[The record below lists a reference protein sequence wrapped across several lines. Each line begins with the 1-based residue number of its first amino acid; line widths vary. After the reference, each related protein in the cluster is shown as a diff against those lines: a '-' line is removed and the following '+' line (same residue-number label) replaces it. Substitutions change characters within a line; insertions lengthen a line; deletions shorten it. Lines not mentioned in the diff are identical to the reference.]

1 MALPYFEFMN
11 RNIGIYELIMLALA
25 TACQYNS
32 PSASGKLF
40 TDISSETGIDFANVI
55 HETEQLH
62 ILNFEYMYNGAGVAV
77 GDVNGDGL
85 ADIYFSANQLPNK
98 LYLNKGGLEF
108 EDVTDQAGI
117 SGKAGWKTGVTMAD
131 VDGDGRLDI
140 YVCYSGKG
148 TVAERANQ
156 LFINKTRPGQTPIFE
171 EMAEKYG
178 IDVPGSNSTQATFF
192 DYDRD
197 GDLDMFLLN
206 HATQF
211 YSPFFNTGKLRSK
224 RHRYFS
230 NYMFRNDGGH
240 FSDISDLA
248 GIKGGGNNFGLG
260 VAVSDINNDGWP
272 DLYTTNDYD
281 EQDFLY
287 INNKNGSFREVAQAA
302 MGHMSKY
309 GMGCDVAD
317 YNNDGLMDIVVMD
330 MMAEDNLRQ
339 KMLRG
344 ADEYNRYN
352 LMVDS
357 GYYHQNMR
365 NTLQMNQGFTNEG
378 NPVFSEIGQVAGVPN
393 TDWSWASLF
402 ADFDNDGFKD
412 LFITNGYWRDYTN
425 MDFLAFDVQDYQNTH
440 SGQPLGLDLVQKMKQ
455 TKISNYAF
463 RNQGNLT
470 FENTTAKWGLKEP
483 SISHGAA
490 YADLDNDGDL
500 DLVVNNLGSAASVY
514 RNDTQKN
521 EGTHYLRIKLK
532 GAGANPYAIGAK
544 VTIHTSKGNAQVAE
558 MVATRGYQSSVEPVI
573 HVGLG
578 MDNHVADILVNWPD
592 GRQST
597 HKNIQIDK
605 TIELSPNSEIGDRSV
620 AVPTNGGLFT
630 DVSLKSGID
639 FTQKENPY
647 IDFKNE
653 LLLPWQLSRQG
664 PRLAKADVNGDG
676 MEDIFIGAPV
686 GQQAS
691 LYLQSING
699 TFTPSK
705 SQPWVADRGCE
716 DVEAIFFDA
725 DGDEDMDLYVVSGGN
740 EPHQDNRELE
750 DRLYLNDGKGQFK
763 KTSGIL
769 PALAGRRAC
778 VAAADYN
785 KDGKLDLFVGG
796 RVVAGSYGVIPESYL
811 LKNVSEG
818 QKISFENQITSDS
831 KALQFAGMVTD
842 AEWVDINKDGWP
854 DLIVTGEWMP
864 VKLFINNKGKLEE
877 KSKEF
882 GLEKTDGLWTR
893 IISVDM
899 DGDGDQDFV
908 LGNLGPNS
916 QLHASIKEPM
926 TLCVNDFMQSGTA
939 VPVLCY
945 YIQGKNYAYASRDE
959 ISALMPVLKRKFHDY
974 SSYANSELGAIFSE
988 EQKRGMRTLS
998 AYHLKNS
1005 WIENVDGR
1013 KLNLHELPVQAQF
1026 SPIQAGLSGDFDGDG
1041 RQDLFAAGNFYPFR
1055 VQLGKQDAG
1064 LGLFIQKRGQTISV
1078 AGYQTTGVIVN
1089 GDVRDMV
1096 NLKGKNN
1103 EAVVVVSKNNGAVQV
1118 LKAKPQIKTLL
1129 ADAKE
1134 Q

>member
-1 MALPYFEFMN
+1 M
-11 RNIGIYELIMLALA
+11 LILAL
-25 TACQYNS
+25 TGSCRYSS
-32 PSASGKLF
+32 PSVPDKLF
-40 TDISSETGIDFANVI
+40 TDVAADAGISFSNQIQ
-55 HETEQLH
+55 ETEQLH

-77 GDVNGDGL
+77 GDINGDGL

-98 LYLNKGGLEF
+98 LYLNKGELEF
-108 EDVTDQAGI
+108 EDVTGQAGV

-148 TVAERANQ
+148 TVTQRSNQ
-156 LFINKTRPGQTPIFE
+156 LFLNKTQPGQTPVFE
-171 EMAEKYG
+171 EKAAEYG

-211 YSPFFNTGKLRSK
+211 YSPFFNTAKLRTK

-240 FSDISDLA
+240 FTDVSELS

-287 INNKNGSFREVAQAA
+287 INNKDGSFREVSQAA
-302 MGHMSKY
+302 IGHMSKY

-330 MMAEDNLRQ
+330 MIAEDNFRQ

-344 ADEYNRYN
+344 ADEYYRYN

-357 GYYHQNMR
+357 GYHHQNMR
-365 NTLQMNQGFTNEG
+365 NTLQMNQGFTKEG
-378 NPVFSEIGQVAGVPN
+378 NPVFSEIGQVAGISN

-425 MDFLAFDVQDYQNTH
+425 MDFLAFDVHNYQSTH

-455 TKISNYAF
+455 TKVSNYAF
-463 RNQGNLT
+463 RNKGNMT
-470 FENTTAKWGLKEP
+470 FENTTAQWGLKEP

-500 DLVVNNLGSAASVY
+500 DLVVNNLGSTASVY
-514 RNDTQKN
+514 RNNKQIND
-521 EGTHYLRIKLK
+521 GTHYLRIKLK
-532 GAGANPYAIGAK
+532 GTGANPFAIGAK
-544 VTIHTSKGNAQVAE
+544 VTLHTNSGNSQIAE

-573 HVGLG
+573 HFGLG
-578 MDNHVADILVNWPD
+578 ANAQVASVTVDWPD
-592 GRQST
+592 GQQST
-597 HKNIQIDK
+597 HKNIEIDK
-605 TIELSPNSEIGDRSV
+605 LTELSLASGSFGAPV
-620 AVPTNGGLFT
+620 ATQTDAGLFS
-630 DVSLKSGID
+630 DVSAGSGID
-639 FTQKENPY
+639 FIQKENAFV
-647 IDFKNE
+647 DFKNE

-676 MEDIFIGAPV
+676 LEDIFIGAPA
-686 GQQAS
+686 GQQAR
-691 LYLQSING
+691 LYLQSAGGRFAI
-699 TFTPSK
+699 SQ
-705 SQPWVADRGCE
+705 SQPWAMDSGCE
-716 DVEAIFFDA
+716 DIEAAFFDA
-725 DGDEDMDLYVVSGGN
+725 DGDSDMDLYVVSGGN
-740 EPHQDNRELE
+740 EPHSDASELE
-750 DRLYLNDGKGQFK
+750 DRLYVNDGKGGFRK
-763 KTSGIL
+763 VKDALPSLSG
-769 PALAGRRAC
+769 RKAC
-778 VAAADYN
+778 VAIADYD
-785 KDGKLDLFVGG
+785 KDGKPDVFVGG
-796 RVVAGSYGVIPESYL
+796 RLVAGSYGVIPQSYL
-811 LKNVSEG
+811 LKNVSTN
-818 QKISFENQITSDS
+818 QKTRFENRIAEDS

-854 DLIVTGEWMP
+854 DLIVVGEWMP
-864 VKLFINNKGKLEE
+864 VKLFINNKGRLEE

-882 GLEKTDGLWTR
+882 GLDKSDGLWTR
-893 IISVDM
+893 IIPADM

-908 LGNLGPNS
+908 LGNLAPNS
-916 QLHASIKEPM
+916 QLRASIKEPM
-926 TLCVNDFMQSGTA
+926 TLCVNDFMQSGTT

-945 YIQGKNYAYASRDE
+945 YIQGKNYTYASRDE
-959 ISALMPVLKRKFHDY
+959 ISAPMPLLKRKFQDY
-974 SSYANSELGAIFSE
+974 ASYAHAEMHTIFSE

-998 AYHLKNS
+998 AYYLKNS
-1005 WIENVDGR
+1005 WIENIDGH
-1013 KLNLHELPVQAQF
+1013 KLSLQELPVQAQF
-1026 SPIQAGLSGDFDGDG
+1026 APIQAGVAGDFDGDG
-1041 RQDLFAAGNFYPFR
+1041 RPYLFAAGNFYPFR
-1055 VQLGKQDAG
+1055 VQLGRQDAG
-1064 LGLFIQKRGQTISV
+1064 LGMLIRKLGQNMNV
-1078 AGYQTTGVIVN
+1078 ASYQTTGVMVN

-1096 NLKGKNN
+1096 SVKGRGN
-1103 EAVVVVSKNNGAVQV
+1103 ENVIVISKNNGKVQV
-1118 LKAKPQIKTLL
+1118 LRAKSPTKPLL
-1129 ADAKE
+1129 ADAKKLH
-1134 Q
+1134 

>member
-1 MALPYFEFMN
+1 MN
-11 RNIGIYELIMLALA
+11 GNSAFFGIVILALA
-25 TACQYNS
+25 TACQSNS
-32 PSASGKLF
+32 SSVPGKLF
-40 TDISSETGIDFANVI
+40 TDISAEAGIHFVNQIQETK
-55 HETEQLH
+55 ELH

-85 ADIYFSANQLPNK
+85 ADIYFSANQLPNR

-108 EDVTDQAGI
+108 EDVTDRAGV
-117 SGKAGWKTGVTMAD
+117 SGKGGWKTGVTMAD
-131 VDGDGRLDI
+131 ADGDGHLDI

-148 TVAERANQ
+148 SVAERSNQ
-156 LFINKTRPGQTPIFE
+156 LFINKTLAGQTPIFE
-171 EMAEKYG
+171 EKAAEFG

-211 YSPFFNTGKLRSK
+211 YSPFFNTAKLRTK

-240 FSDISDLA
+240 FTDVSEQA

-272 DLYTTNDYD
+272 DMYTTNDYD

-302 MGHMSKY
+302 IGHMSKY

-330 MMAEDNLRQ
+330 MIAEDNFRQ

-344 ADEYNRYN
+344 ADEYYRYN

-357 GYYHQNMR
+357 GYHHQNMR
-365 NTLQMNQGFTNEG
+365 NTLQMNQGFTKEG
-378 NPVFSEIGQVAGVPN
+378 NPVFSEIGQVAGVSN

-425 MDFLAFDVQDYQNTH
+425 MDFLAFDVHNYQSTH
-440 SGQPLGLDLVQKMKQ
+440 SGQPLGLDLVKKMKQ

-470 FENTTAKWGLKEP
+470 FENTTAQWGLKES

-500 DLVVNNLGSAASVY
+500 DLVVNNLGSTASIY
-514 RNDTQKN
+514 RNNKQKTD
-521 EGTHYLRIKLK
+521 GTHYLRVKLK
-532 GAGANPYAIGAK
+532 GNGANPFAIGAK
-544 VTIHTSKGNAQVAE
+544 VTLHTTSGTSQVAE

-573 HVGLG
+573 HFGLG
-578 MDNHVADILVNWPD
+578 HNAQIASIAVDWPE
-592 GRQST
+592 GQQST

-605 TIELSPNSEIGDRSV
+605 LVELSPGSGSV
-620 AVPTNGGLFT
+620 GEPVASQINAGLFT
-630 DVSLKSGID
+630 DISTRSGID
-639 FTQKENPY
+639 FIQKENPFV
-647 IDFKNE
+647 DFKNE

-676 MEDIFIGAPV
+676 LEDIFIGAPA
-686 GQQAS
+686 GQQAR
-691 LYLQSING
+691 LYLQLDGGAFAIS
-699 TFTPSK
+699 S
-705 SQPWVADRGCE
+705 SQPWAADNGSE
-716 DVEAIFFDA
+716 DIESAFFDA
-725 DGDEDMDLYVVSGGN
+725 DGDTDMDLYVVSGGN
-740 EPHQDNRELE
+740 ESHFNKTELE
-750 DRLYLNDGKGQFK
+750 DRLYLNDGKGMFK
-763 KTSGIL
+763 KTLNALPTLSG
-769 PALAGRRAC
+769 RKAC
-778 VAAADYN
+778 VAIADYD
-785 KDGKLDLFVGG
+785 KDGKPDIFVGG
-796 RVVAGSYGVIPESYL
+796 RLVAGSYGVIPESYL
-811 LKNVSEG
+811 LKNVSTK
-818 QKISFENQITSDS
+818 QNTRFENRITADS
-831 KALQFAGMVTD
+831 KALQYAGMVTD
-842 AEWVDINKDGWP
+842 AEWIDINKDGWP
-854 DLIVTGEWMP
+854 DLIVAGEWMP
-864 VKLFINNKGKLEE
+864 IKLFMNNKGILEE

-882 GLEKTDGLWTR
+882 GLDKSDGLWTR
-893 IISVDM
+893 IIPADM

-908 LGNLGPNS
+908 LGSLAPNS
-916 QLHASIKEPM
+916 QLRASMKEPM
-926 TLCVNDFMQSGTA
+926 TLCINDFTQSGTT

-945 YIQGKNYAYASRDE
+945 YIQGKNYTYASRDE
-959 ISALMPVLKRKFHDY
+959 ISAPMPVLKRRFQDY
-974 SSYANSELGAIFSE
+974 ASYAHAEMDAIFTK
-988 EQKRGMRTLS
+988 EQKRGMRKLS

-1005 WIENVDGR
+1005 WLENIDGK
-1013 KLNLHELPVQAQF
+1013 KLSLHELPVQAQF
-1026 SPIQAGLSGDFDGDG
+1026 SPIQAGLEGDFDSDG
-1041 RQDLFAAGNFYPFR
+1041 RADLFAAGNFYPFR
-1055 VQLGKQDAG
+1055 VQLGRQDAG
-1064 LGLFIQKRGQTISV
+1064 LGILIQKRGQNMNV
-1078 AGYQTTGVIVN
+1078 GGYQTTGVVVN
-1089 GDVRDMV
+1089 VDVRDMV
-1096 NLKGKNN
+1096 SVHGRGN
-1103 EAVVVVSKNNGAVQV
+1103 ENVIVISKNNGAVQV
-1118 LKAKPQIKTLL
+1118 LKAKSGTKPLL
-1129 ADAKE
+1129 ANVKKL